1 VLIAHLDANDVHHGR
16 AGILL
21 EAAAL
26 MPLRAST
33 ITLAEVLAGP
43 ARSGRIEQARKALR
57 TLDVRELTLEEGSA
71 PRLAALRA
79 ETGLKLPDCCMLLAG
94 LESGAQGIVSFDD
107 RLVAAAAQRG
117 LAWSER

>member
-1 VLIAHLDANDVHHGR
+1 
-16 AGILL
+16 
-21 EAAAL
+21 